1 MTYRSR
7 EPRPGVLTFVGIV
20 LYIDAAISAVAGIV
34 ILLERNDA
42 SFQSVT
48 GQTADELLILA
59 LAEFVVAMALFAV
72 ASGIMW
78 GVPWARLVTAV
89 VLGIQLVVATYGLI
103 AHDAGGV
110 QWNAIITAGFA
121 LFVLW
126 ALYGN
131 SESQQYFASYE

>member
-1 MTYRSR
+1 
-7 EPRPGVLTFVGIV
+7 
-20 LYIDAAISAVAGIV
+20 
-34 ILLERNDA
+34 
-42 SFQSVT
+42 
-48 GQTADELLILA
+48 
-59 LAEFVVAMALFAV
+59 MALFAV

-78 GVPWARLVTAV
+78 GAPWARLVTAI

-110 QWNAIITAGFA
+110 QWNAVITAGFA

-131 SESQQYFASYE
+131 SESQQYFTGYE

>member
-1 MTYRSR
+1 MTYSSR

-20 LYIDAAISAVAGIV
+20 LYLNAAISAVAGV
-34 ILLERNDA
+34 VMLLERTDT
-42 SFQSVT
+42 SFQSTT
-48 GQTADELLILA
+48 GQTADELLVLA

-78 GVPWARLVTAV
+78 GAPWARVVTAV
-89 VLGIQLVVATYGLI
+89 VLGIQLMVSTYGLI
-103 AHDAGGV
+103 AHEGGGV
-110 QWNAIITAGFA
+110 QWNAVITAGLA
-121 LFVLW
+121 VFVLW